1 MTDDDKI
8 DAIVDALTRAE
19 NQLTGPAYDGVF
31 GTLDGWIPANF
42 HVDFHKIRGRLLEAY
57 SHTDLLGYIA
67 EYLAMDENPE
77 TYSIPGEIM
86 RDVSILAQYQEAVRL
101 AEKVRQEKERELLAD
116 GMEPK
121 KAALKARMEGEKAGL
136 ALLTDPEHAKT
147 ATIGANNR
155 AGQSKK
161 AELLRGKVGCSD
173 SGDAFAEIIGRLA
186 NERDALGDFIPAPDL
201 WEPLFSELGTAGA
214 DPKLVRNPHAPRKT
228 RYDYTADGKAKHITL
243 GRFETKI
250 GEHRKKL
257 SR

>member
-101 AEKVRQEKERELLAD
+101 GQVE
-116 GMEPK
+116 
-121 KAALKARMEGEKAGL
+121 GL
-136 ALLTDPEHAKT
+136 ALLTDTEHAKT

>member
-19 NQLTGPAYDGVF
+19 NQLNGPAYDGVF

-57 SHTDLLGYIA
+57 SHADLLGYIA
-67 EYLAMDENPE
+67 EYLAMDENTE

-101 AEKVRQEKERELLAD
+101 GLDE
-116 GMEPK
+116 
-121 KAALKARMEGEKAGL
+121 GL
-136 ALLTDPEHAKT
+136 ALLTDTEHAKT

-161 AELLRGKVGCSD
+161 AGRPRGKVGCSD

-186 NERDALGDFIPAPDL
+186 NKRDVLGDFIPAPDL

>member
-19 NQLTGPAYDGVF
+19 NQLNGPAYDGVF
-31 GTLDGWIPANF
+31 GRLPEWIPANF
-42 HVDFHKIRGRLLEAY
+42 HVDFRIIRERLLETY
-57 SHTDLLGYIA
+57 SHADLLDYI
-67 EYLAMDENPE
+67 DEMRGTGMLTE
-77 TYSIPGEIM
+77 TTYSRPRTPFKIM
-86 RDVSILAQYQEAVRL
+86 RDVSILAHYQEAVRL
-101 AEKVRQEKERELLAD
+101 GLDE
-116 GMEPK
+116 
-121 KAALKARMEGEKAGL
+121 GL
-136 ALLTDPEHAKT
+136 ALLTDTEHAKT

-161 AELLRGKVGCSD
+161 AELPRGKVGCSD

-186 NERDALGDFIPAPDL
+186 NKRDALGDFIPAPDL